1 MTISSLPSMQH
12 EIRSAIS
19 MERGK
24 RTDGRDDRIGFHPS
38 FRTEV
43 KNASGISMYPSSLRR
58 RCTMY
63 PSSLRR
69 RCRQCRTE
77 SGRGYPDGEEESG
90 R

>member
-58 RCTMY
+58 RCM
-63 PSSLRR
+63 
-69 RCRQCRTE
+69 QWRTD
-77 SGRGYPDGEEESG
+77 SGRGYPEGEEESG

>member
-1 MTISSLPSMQH
+1 MQH

-19 MERGK
+19 MDRGK

-43 KNASGISMYPSSLRR
+43 KNASGISIYPPSLRR
-58 RCTMY
+58 RW
-63 PSSLRR
+63 
-69 RCRQCRTE
+69 RQWRTE
-77 SGRGYPDGEEESG
+77 RGRGYPEGEEESG